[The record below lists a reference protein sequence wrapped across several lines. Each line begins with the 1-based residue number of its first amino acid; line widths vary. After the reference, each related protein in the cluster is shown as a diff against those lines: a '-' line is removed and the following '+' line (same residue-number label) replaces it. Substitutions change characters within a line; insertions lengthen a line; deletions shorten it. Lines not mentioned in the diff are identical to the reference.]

1 MTTAAP
7 PFHAPRPPL
16 TARSDPN
23 STAVSR
29 GGTAAVAAMPET
41 QVRRRLA
48 EVETRLRDME
58 EEARRTRVLQE
69 QEIANLE
76 HDNVKLRERLEAIRM
91 EECMSLAEAR
101 ALQGHT
107 SYQLTGGAPA
117 SHAESK
123 LLGSTTIKYQNA
135 KAEVQRRRRE
145 CAQAERQLAEARTRL
160 ADVRKARKELKGRSL
175 AAEMSASMRVAAAD
189 NYRTLIH
196 ERLRG
201 LEEQVAREQ
210 ERFNSIATEA
220 KQARIEIDALLVS
233 QTSNEKMYRHWYDAL
248 LAKRREMAFLMEVCN
263 LLCEER
269 QQVVAE
275 LTEVQ
280 ARMAEQSH
288 QYEAA
293 FDELTGV
300 QDENAKT
307 QAANC
312 EQLEELRRLIA
323 QTRTER
329 EALEEE
335 NRCTKTA
342 MERQRRRTVGHR
354 LKEEANTTTTSAASR
369 GSSAIDG
376 ECGIVA
382 AGEAERVGDD
392 GGAELRT
399 PESESSLDGNQQQ
412 IRMFDDYYR
421 KLSAIVQSDAIEDVA
436 GFMDA
441 AADERYKVF
450 DEMNA
455 IERNMVALETEKAAL
470 VAQLSRVGGI
480 RPATVPKSA
489 QQPFTPTAL
498 ATLAGADTLEDLT
511 AVTTAVAAGKSSGTG
526 ALGASTDGTQERC
539 NRMADLL
546 DDLGA
551 TRDLVF
557 EQQEEQETSAA
568 VLEQVV
574 AQVNQVFRGLGC
586 SVDEL
591 RALTGMEG
599 VQQTTLLQCL
609 AMVEQRA
616 SEYLIAYSRRQR
628 KRSSQATGARA
639 SPPSRDAA
647 RTILRRP
654 DLLPKTQKNAVEAT
668 VMQQAL
674 PRSTD
679 VTTRMPTVA
688 ALAIGGSLTLDDLV
702 EERPLSTTE
711 LKEVVEARRILAQP

>member
-1 MTTAAP
+1 
-7 PFHAPRPPL
+7 
-16 TARSDPN
+16 
-23 STAVSR
+23 
-29 GGTAAVAAMPET
+29 MPET

-48 EVETRLRDME
+48 EVEMRLRDME

-69 QEIANLE
+69 QEIGNLE
-76 HDNVKLRERLEAIRM
+76 RDNVKLRERLEEIRM
-91 EECMSLAEAR
+91 EECMSLAEAHAFR
-101 ALQGHT
+101 DHT
-107 SYQLTGGAPA
+107 SHHLTGGAAA

-123 LLGSTTIKYQNA
+123 LLGSTTLKYQNA

-160 ADVRKARKELKGRSL
+160 TDVRKARKELKGRSL
-175 AAEMSASMRVAAAD
+175 AAEISASVRVAAAD
-189 NYRTLIH
+189 NYRALIH

-210 ERFNSIATEA
+210 ERFNGIATEA

-233 QTSNEKMYRHWYDAL
+233 QTSNEKVCRHLYDAL
-248 LAKRREMAFLMEVCN
+248 LVKRREMAYLMEVCN

-307 QAANC
+307 QAANR
-312 EQLEELRRLIA
+312 EQLDELRRLIA

-335 NRCTKTA
+335 NRCAKTA
-342 MERQRRRTVGHR
+342 IEQQRRRTVGGR
-354 LKEEANTTTTSAASR
+354 LKDEANVTTTSEASR
-369 GSSAIDG
+369 GSSALDG

-382 AGEAERVGDD
+382 AGEAEGVGGD

-399 PESESSLDGNQQQ
+399 PESASSLDATQAQ

-455 IERNMVALETEKAAL
+455 IERNMAALETEKAAL
-470 VAQLSRVGGI
+470 TAQLSRAGSV
-480 RPATVPKSA
+480 RPATVSESE
-489 QQPFTPTAL
+489 QQPSPPTAL
-498 ATLAGADTLEDLT
+498 ATLAAADTLEALA
-511 AVTTAVAAGKSSGTG
+511 AVTTTMAAGTSGGTS

-557 EQQEEQETSAA
+557 EQEEAQETSAA
-568 VLEQVV
+568 VLTQVV
-574 AQVNQVFRGLGC
+574 AQVNQLFRGLGC

-609 AMVEQRA
+609 AMIEQRA
-616 SEYLIAYSRRQR
+616 SEYLIAYSRRQQR
-628 KRSSQATGARA
+628 QPSQAAGAA
-639 SPPSRDAA
+639 LPSRNAA

-654 DLLPKTQKNAVEAT
+654 DLQPKTHKNAVEAT
-668 VMQQAL
+668 VKQHAL

-679 VTTRMPTVA
+679 VRTGIPTVA
-688 ALAIGGSLTLDDLV
+688 ALAVGGSFTLDDLV
-702 EERPLSTTE
+702 EERPLSTAE
-711 LKEVVEARRILAQP
+711 LRKVVEAKRILAQP

>member
-1 MTTAAP
+1 
-7 PFHAPRPPL
+7 
-16 TARSDPN
+16 
-23 STAVSR
+23 
-29 GGTAAVAAMPET
+29 MPET
-41 QVRRRLA
+41 QVRRQLA
-48 EVETRLRDME
+48 EVEMRLRDME
-58 EEARRTRVLQE
+58 EEERRTRVLQE

-76 HDNVKLRERLEAIRM
+76 RDNVKLRERLEAIRM
-91 EECMSLAEAR
+91 EECMSLAEAHTLQDR
-101 ALQGHT
+101 ASHP
-107 SYQLTGGAPA
+107 LTGDAPA
-117 SHAESK
+117 AHAESK
-123 LLGSTTIKYQNA
+123 LLGSTTLRYRSA

-145 CAQAERQLAEARTRL
+145 CAQAERQLAEARARL
-160 ADVRKARKELKGRSL
+160 ADVRKARKGLKGRSL

-189 NYRTLIH
+189 NYRALIH

-201 LEEQVAREQ
+201 LEEQVAHEQ
-210 ERFNSIATEA
+210 KRFNSIATEA
-220 KQARIEIDALLVS
+220 KQARTEIDTLLVS
-233 QTSNEKMYRHWYDAL
+233 QTSNEKMYRYWYDAL
-248 LAKRREMAFLMEVCN
+248 LVKRREMAFLMEVCN

-275 LTEVQ
+275 LTEAQ

-300 QDENAKT
+300 QGENAKAQT
-307 QAANC
+307 ANR

-323 QTRTER
+323 QTRAER

-335 NRCTKTA
+335 NRCAKTA
-342 MERQRRRTVGHR
+342 MEHQRRHTVGLR
-354 LKEEANTTTTSAASR
+354 LKDEANTRTTSAASR
-369 GSSAIDG
+369 GSRALD
-376 ECGIVA
+376 EERGIVA
-382 AGEAERVGDD
+382 AGEAERVGED
-392 GGAELRT
+392 GGAELQT
-399 PESESSLDGNQQQ
+399 PESESSIDGSQQQ

-455 IERNMVALETEKAAL
+455 IERDMVALETEKAAL
-470 VAQLSRVGGI
+470 MAQLSGVGGV
-480 RPATVPKSA
+480 RPATVPKSV

-498 ATLAGADTLEDLT
+498 ATLAGADTLEALT
-511 AVTTAVAAGKSSGTG
+511 AVTTAVAARKSGGTG
-526 ALGASTDGTQERC
+526 TLGASTDGTQERC
-539 NRMADLL
+539 DRMADLL

-574 AQVNQVFRGLGC
+574 AQVNQMFHGLGC

-628 KRSSQATGARA
+628 KRSSQVVGAGVA
-639 SPPSRDAA
+639 PSPRNAA
-647 RTILRRP
+647 RTILRRS
-654 DLLPKTQKNAVEAT
+654 DLQPKAHTHAVEAT
-668 VMQQAL
+668 VMQHAL

-679 VTTRMPTVA
+679 ATTGTPTVA
-688 ALAIGGSLTLDDLV
+688 ALAIGGSFTLDDLV
-702 EERPLSTTE
+702 GERPLSTAE
-711 LKEVVEARRILAQP
+711 LKEVVEARRILTQP